1 MDKLDLNIDDPGI
14 RAIVR
19 GFIDWPHYR
28 LRELEEMIK
37 FILVNNDWIKKEE

>member
-1 MDKLDLNIDDPGI
+1 MDELDLNIDDPGI
-14 RAIVR
+14 RVIVCR
-19 GFIDWPHYR
+19 FIDWPNYR